1 MIGNSSIMKKTILV
15 LSLVS
20 IGAFFGILLN
30 TAVSGD
36 NIYEQLKKFQY
47 VYNMAYRNYVIEK
60 TPEELNEAAIR
71 GLLEGLDVHSVYI
84 DKEEMEKVTENFSGE
99 FEGIGIEFD
108 MIEDTI
114 VVVSPIGGG
123 PSEEIGIMAG
133 DKIVKIDGK
142 NATAIDR
149 NEVPKLLKGPKG
161 TKVAVDIKREG
172 DKKLLHFEI
181 IRDKIPIETVD
192 ASYLIDSEVGYISIN
207 RFAANTH
214 DEMLVAANSLKK
226 QGMKK
231 LILDLRGNP
240 GGYLTQAHF
249 MADEFLKGGDT
260 IVYTKGRRPEFDE
273 LYGSTPNGQLEDIP
287 LIVMVDAGSASASEI
302 VSGAIQDLDRG
313 LIVGETSYGKG
324 LVQRQ
329 YPLGDGSSFRLTIAY
344 YYTPSGRSI
353 QRPFENKEDYRNLV
367 GRLELNE
374 GANLQH
380 SLESMIKEEGKDKI
394 NMDSIP
400 IFYTR
405 KGRKVLGGG
414 GITPDYIIKRDT
426 NFLLTETVA
435 NMRMKRIFFDYTYEY
450 LRGDKGKQ
458 MKSKYENNFNDFNKN
473 FKITDDMV
481 KRVVEISKS
490 KEIEIVA
497 EDIKKDDDFIR
508 IAMKSTIAKIVWD
521 SNRQRQVT
529 SVLDRQLTKAVT
541 LFDEAIKISSK
552 K

>member
-1 MIGNSSIMKKTILV
+1 MKGNSSIMKKTILV

-20 IGAFFGILLN
+20 VGAFLGIFIN
-30 TAVSGD
+30 TAISGD

-47 VYNMAYRNYVIEK
+47 VYNVAYRNYVIEK
-60 TPEELNEAAIR
+60 TPEELNEAAIK
-71 GLLEGLDVHSVYI
+71 GLLSDLDVHSVYI
-84 DKEEMEKVTENFSGE
+84 DKEEMEKVSENFSGE

-108 MIEDTI
+108 MVDDTI
-114 VVVSPIGGG
+114 IVVSPIKGG
-123 PSEEIGIMAG
+123 PSEELGIMAG
-133 DKIVKIDGK
+133 DKIVKIDDEEAVGM
-142 NATAIDR
+142 NR
-149 NEVPKLLKGPKG
+149 SEVPKKLKGPKG

-172 DKKLLHFEI
+172 QKKLIHFDI

-192 ASYLIDSEVGYISIN
+192 ANYMIDDEIGYVTIN

-214 DEMLVAANSLKK
+214 AEMIKAVNELKA

-240 GGYLTQAHF
+240 GGYLTQAF
-249 MADEFLKGGDT
+249 YMADEFLKGGDT
-260 IVYTKGRRPEFDE
+260 IVYTEGRLPEFNE
-273 LYGSTPNGQLEDIP
+273 LFESSERGSLKDIP

-329 YPLGDGSSFRLTIAY
+329 YDLGDGSAFRLTISY

-353 QRPFENKEDYRNLV
+353 QRPFKDKDEYRNLV
-367 GRLELNE
+367 GRLELDE

-380 SLESMIKEEGKDKI
+380 SLESLSKEKGKDKI

-414 GITPDYIIKRDT
+414 GITPDYIVKRDT
-426 NFLLTETVA
+426 NRLTETVVD
-435 NMRMKRIFFDYTYEY
+435 MRMKRIFYDFTYEF
-450 LRGDKGKQ
+450 LRGEAGAKFKA
-458 MKSKYENNFNDFNKN
+458 KYENNFKDFYKN
-473 FKITDDMV
+473 FEITDAMV
-481 KRVVEISKS
+481 KRAVEISKA
-490 KEIEIVA
+490 KEIDVKD
-497 EDIKKDDDFIR
+497 EDIAKDKDFVKV
-508 IAMKSTIAKIVWD
+508 ALKATIAKIVWD
-521 SNRQRQVT
+521 SNKQMQVS
-529 SVLDRQLTKAVT
+529 SVLDRQLKKAKT
-541 LFDEAIKISSK
+541 LFNEAIKISSLK
-552 K
+552 

>member
-1 MIGNSSIMKKTILV
+1 MKGNISIMKKTILV

-20 IGAFFGILLN
+20 VGAFLGIFIN

-47 VYNMAYRNYVIEK
+47 VYNVAYRNYVTEK
-60 TPEELNEAAIR
+60 TPEELNEAAIK
-71 GLLEGLDVHSVYI
+71 GMLEGLDVHSVYI
-84 DKEEMEKVTENFSGE
+84 DKEEMEKVSENFSGE

-108 MIEDTI
+108 MVDDTI
-114 VVVSPIGGG
+114 IVVSPIKGG
-123 PSEEIGIMAG
+123 PSEELGIMAG
-133 DKIVKIDGK
+133 DKIVKIDDEKAVGMK
-142 NATAIDR
+142 R
-149 NEVPKLLKGPKG
+149 SEVPKKLKGPKG

-172 DKKLLHFEI
+172 QKKLIHFDI

-192 ASYLIDSEVGYISIN
+192 ANYMIDDEIGYVTIN

-214 DEMLVAANSLKK
+214 AEMMKAVNELKQ

-240 GGYLTQAHF
+240 GGYLTQAF
-249 MADEFLKGGDT
+249 YMADEFLKGGDT
-260 IVYTKGRRPEFDE
+260 IVYTEGRRPEFNE
-273 LYGSTPNGQLEDIP
+273 MFASTEGGALKDIP

-329 YPLGDGSSFRLTIAY
+329 YDLGDGSAFRLTISY

-353 QRPFENKEDYRNLV
+353 QRPFEDKDEYRNLV
-367 GRLELNE
+367 GRLELDE

-380 SLESMIKEEGKDKI
+380 SLESLGKEKGDDKI

-414 GITPDYIIKRDT
+414 GITPDYIVKRDT
-426 NFLLTETVA
+426 TRLTETVVD
-435 NMRMKRIFFDYTYEY
+435 MRMKRIFYDFTYEF
-450 LRGDKGKQ
+450 LRSEEGTKFKA
-458 MKSKYENNFNDFNKN
+458 KYENNFKDFYKN
-473 FKITDDMV
+473 FEITEAMV
-481 KRVVEISKS
+481 KRAVEISKS
-490 KEIEIVA
+490 KEIEVKE
-497 EDIKKDDDFIR
+497 EDIEKDKDFLKV
-508 IAMKSTIAKIVWD
+508 ALKSTIAKIVWD
-521 SNRQRQVT
+521 SNKQMQVS
-529 SVLDRQLTKAVT
+529 SVLDRQLKKAKT
-541 LFDEAIKISSK
+541 LFNEAIKISSLN
-552 K
+552 